1 MTEFTERMCG
11 KQCGAG
17 CKECG
22 EEFMTMFLTLRLE
35 NEQATEQLAHK
46 FVRVL
51 HAGDL
56 VFLSGDLGAGKTTF
70 TRHLIRAL
78 GLDTRVKS
86 PTYTLLESY
95 DLPESAPART
105 VHHFDLY
112 RLSDPREWYS
122 AGFEETLNEDSI
134 VVIEWADKAQ
144 GALPKPDWR
153 IHLTHDEPQDEPDS
167 NVPSADASE
176 ESTFFDVPRFV
187 VIEAVSARAL
197 GLIAQLR

>member
-11 KQCGAG
+11 KQYGAG

-144 GALPKPDWR
+144 GALSKPDWR

>member
-1 MTEFTERMCG
+1 
-11 KQCGAG
+11 
-17 CKECG
+17 
-22 EEFMTMFLTLRLE
+22 MTMFLTLRLE
-35 NEQATEQLAHK
+35 NEQATEQLAQK
-46 FVRVL
+46 FARVL
-51 HAGDL
+51 RAGEL

-78 GLDTRVKS
+78 GLNTRVKS

-105 VHHFDLY
+105 LHHFDLY

-122 AGFEETLNEDSI
+122 AGFEETLSDKSM

-153 IHLTHDEPQDEPDS
+153 IHLTHDEPLDELNDGLDDGLGDELAA
-167 NVPSADASE
+167 NSARLANEMS
-176 ESTFFDVPRFV
+176 FFDVPRFV
-187 VIEAVSARAL
+187 VIEAVGEHAVRTIAAL
-197 GLIAQLR
+197 R

>member
-1 MTEFTERMCG
+1 
-11 KQCGAG
+11 
-17 CKECG
+17 
-22 EEFMTMFLTLRLE
+22 MFLTLRLE
-35 NEQATEQLAHK
+35 NEQATEQLAQK
-46 FVRVL
+46 FSRVL

-56 VFLSGDLGAGKTTF
+56 VFLSGDLGAGKTTL

-95 DLPESAPART
+95 DLPESAPARIL
-105 VHHFDLY
+105 HHFDLY

-122 AGFEETLNEDSI
+122 AGFEETLNADSI

-153 IHLTHDEPQDEPDS
+153 IHLTHDETSDELS
-167 NVPSADASE
+167 TASE
-176 ESTFFDVPRFV
+176 LRASDEGVELDMSRFA
-187 VIEAVSARAL
+187 VIEAVSERAL
-197 GLIAQLR
+197 QKIAQLR